1 MFGAGETV
9 TVTRLGAPA
18 SGHDDLGNPTL
29 AASSEF
35 DVDDVGIAPITPNEA
50 TEMWGPDNKGGYSLF
65 MPYGTELVAS
75 DVVTVRGE
83 SGFQVQGAADLV
95 QWRNPF
101 TGWEAGAVAVVKR
114 GS

>member
-9 TVTRLGAPA
+9 TVIRLGAPGGSKDA
-18 SGHDDLGNPTL
+18 LGNPTL
-29 AASSEF
+29 AAPSEF
-35 DVDDVGIAPITPNEA
+35 EVEDVGIAPVTPDEA
-50 TEMWGPDNKGGYSLF
+50 TELWGPDNKGGYTLL
-65 MPYGTELVAS
+65 MPYGTELESS

-101 TGWEAGAVAVVKR
+101 TGWEAGAVAVVR
-114 GS
+114 RSS